1 MGSHSEYSTYTPIS
15 TSKMSCPVN
24 TFNKSKEDFIWF
36 VKRAVTDKKSYSHS
50 EMYHSLLKLFVDAD
64 TNKDGLVSRASFS
77 KLIDAAAAMP
87 RAYGYAPE
95 DSELYKTEAEKDAA
109 RQKIFDSMDLKSTGV
124 ITFDEWLKFCQ
135 EHIAAKTAT
144 MDPHPIIDHGSL
156 DQYKTF
162 IKAAMT
168 SPTCPEHVE
177 LYWYMLEIFTD
188 HDSDKDGII
197 KMAEFPAMMEEFL
210 TIPKKHSLPH
220 PKPEQFETLFKKYD
234 PWNDGRLTVDEWMKL
249 ATEEVYKKF

>member
-1 MGSHSEYSTYTPIS
+1 MG
-15 TSKMSCPVN
+15 
-24 TFNKSKEDFIWF
+24 
-36 VKRAVTDKKSYSHS
+36 KRAVTDKKSYSHS

-109 RQKIFDSMDLKSTGV
+109 RQKMFDSMDLKATGV
-124 ITFDEWLKFCQ
+124 VTFDEWLKFCQ
-135 EHIAAKTAT
+135 EHIAAKTAA
-144 MDPHPIIDHGSL
+144 MD
-156 DQYKTF
+156 
-162 IKAAMT
+162 

-188 HDSDKDGII
+188 HDSDKDGTI
-197 KMAEFPAMMEEFL
+197 KLAEFPAMMKEFL
-210 TIPKKHSLPH
+210 EVPKKHNLTVPA
-220 PKPEQFETLFKKYD
+220 EGDYEALFKKHD
-234 PWNDGRLTVDEWMKL
+234 PRNDGRLTVDEWMSL
-249 ATEEVYKKF
+249 AKEEVYKKF